1 MFLHSIVYNDEFS
14 ARLSV
19 NSILRLRSAA
29 ITALSDSSSAD
40 KAVIFKL
47 ARKFLANK
55 YPENRE
61 SHNVAASSFP
71 ANSNNFDDNNNLYK
85 RRPSMY
91 TNNGSNQLNQDLF
104 QGEEASFANGSAPD
118 MITGIFNENK
128 NAEVL
133 SSSSSICGSGSFKQR
148 GFESTCNLMSYG
160 ELASQIVDNP
170 PSIEVSAG
178 ETPEMYLPGLIIHLL
193 PEPKNLFSLWRGWSI
208 YNRDDQYNAF
218 VADRESF
225 KDIIVSPYMF
235 LDHLP
240 WRCHTALQR
249 VLQNKNSQSRRNDDL
264 FNEVVI
270 V

>member
-85 RRPSMY
+85 RRPSLY
-91 TNNGSNQLNQDLF
+91 TNNGGLLAYGHLVYFALN
-104 QGEEASFANGSAPD
+104 
-118 MITGIFNENK
+118 I
-128 NAEVL
+128 
-133 SSSSSICGSGSFKQR
+133 
-148 GFESTCNLMSYG
+148 STCM
-160 ELASQIVDNP
+160 V
-170 PSIEVSAG
+170 
-178 ETPEMYLPGLIIHLL
+178 
-193 PEPKNLFSLWRGWSI
+193 LFH
-208 YNRDDQYNAF
+208 Y
-218 VADRESF
+218 
-225 KDIIVSPYMF
+225 
-235 LDHLP
+235 
-240 WRCHTALQR
+240 
-249 VLQNKNSQSRRNDDL
+249 
-264 FNEVVI
+264 
-270 V
+270 